1 MLIFYCGD
9 IYMIP
14 TILTIFKYTIQW
26 HYVYSVVKVSSLPIS
41 RIMIIFLVYCW
52 VQFSSILLV
61 FLMNDHKWYWLTVFF
76 YVQVALSIFDVIVIP
91 EGVVKFLFS
100 HILECFA
107 LHVGYVEVVSAKS

>member
-1 MLIFYCGD
+1 
-9 IYMIP
+9 MIP